1 MKKTIFPCL
10 RKEKLQLAKA
20 SFRDYGLL
28 FKRSATTM
36 TSVLLI
42 QLQCDWDMHCLRQ
55 KPENLKHVAPCR
67 NLVLRQLGKPPLVAT
82 FDGSGLG
89 GGLRQQSR
97 ALARH
102 VTPHCLSGFNWANR
116 LAVVFAIFMSLVQPP
131 SADLGRVDFEH
142 SRLFRGVSCRHI
154 GKERNRRPHGYIY
167 IWQIDGY

>member
-1 MKKTIFPCL
+1 MKKSIFPCL

-55 KPENLKHVAPCR
+55 KPENPKHVAPCR

-82 FDGSGLG
+82 FDGNGLG
-89 GGLRQQSR
+89 GGRVTSPGPARDAPLFVGFQLGEPSCGCVCDIHVAGATPLCGLRS
-97 ALARH
+97 
-102 VTPHCLSGFNWANR
+102 
-116 LAVVFAIFMSLVQPP
+116 
-131 SADLGRVDFEH
+131 DFEH

-154 GKERNRRPHGYIY
+154 GKERNRQPHGYIY
-167 IWQIDGY
+167 IYKYGR